1 VVTSVTPFGGR
12 PATATRDVIE
22 DSDVGQ
28 NGCGLFACI
37 VNVHLPNQNGNSL
50 VVAESASGTH

>member
-1 VVTSVTPFGGR
+1 MTSGTPFGGR

-28 NGCGLFACI
+28 NGCGLFAWI
-37 VNVHLPNQNGNSL
+37 VNVHLLNQNGKARGKRDSVFGND
-50 VVAESASGTH
+50 